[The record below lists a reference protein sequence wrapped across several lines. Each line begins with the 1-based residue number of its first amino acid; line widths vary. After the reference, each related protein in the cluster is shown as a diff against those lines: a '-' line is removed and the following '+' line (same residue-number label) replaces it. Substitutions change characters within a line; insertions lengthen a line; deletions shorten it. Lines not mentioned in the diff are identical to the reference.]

1 MEFLNPNFLYLL
13 IVLIVLIAM
22 KIVFFSK
29 RNASLQVSNVESL
42 KIFFNRGATFKIF
55 LLNSLFVIALTFLIV
70 SLARPRISS
79 SDKLVK
85 VDVVDII
92 LVLDTSSS
100 MLAEDFKPN
109 RLEAVKKAAQDFIE
123 NRNGD
128 RIGLLVFGKETF
140 IQCPLTIDYSVL
152 SNLLTEVTVIDR
164 KYDGTAI
171 GIAIANGINRLR
183 ANDSKSKVIILLSD
197 GSNNSGAIDPISA
210 ARMAKEYNIKIYTI
224 GAGTRQAVTYIPDR
238 GYIKN
243 EIDEDTLKKIA
254 AETGGKY
261 FRAIDKESLSNVYE
275 EINELEKSEITVS
288 YFTQYKEIYL
298 YFLGAGF
305 IILILYE
312 VLNIIYFRRIIWFLK
327 TYHLPLFPFS

>member
-1 MEFLNPNFLYLL
+1 MSLL
-13 IVLIVLIAM
+13 IIA
-22 KIVFFSK
+22 
-29 RNASLQVSNVESL
+29 
-42 KIFFNRGATFKIF
+42 
-55 LLNSLFVIALTFLIV
+55 
-70 SLARPRISS
+70 LARPRISS
-79 SDKLVK
+79 SDKVVT

-109 RLEAVKKAAQDFIE
+109 RLEAVKQAAQDFIK

-140 IQCPLTIDYSVL
+140 IQCPLTVDYSVL
-152 SNLLTEVTVIDR
+152 NNLLTEVTVIER

-171 GIAIANGINRLR
+171 GIAIANAINRLR

-210 ARMAKEYNIKIYTI
+210 AKMANEYDIRIYTI

-238 GYIKN
+238 GYIRN

-254 AETGGKY
+254 IETGGKY
-261 FRAIDKESLSNVYE
+261 FRAIDKESLSDVYQ
-275 EINELEKSEITVS
+275 EINNLEKSEITVD
-288 YFTQYKEIYL
+288 YFIQYREVYL
-298 YFLGAGF
+298 HFLCIGF
-305 IILILYE
+305 VILLFYE
-312 VLNIIYFRRIIWFLK
+312 LLSIVYFRKII
-327 TYHLPLFPFS
+327 